1 MDALVAMPIKRNE
14 NMIHKRSNFR
24 HFLQFLLLLI
34 LADAALFLCNG
45 NLGFLVP
52 TINKNMFTFT
62 IYRYAPY
69 ASLQEQQNR
78 SNRFPSV
85 ETRVQFYMS
94 HWYAPPCLE
103 DGHVTAK
110 IKYQLLS
117 YNSTTRRKI
126 VVLQVMMKPT
136 NNNTNQSLLF
146 QVESSTKSGHM
157 FLLDSASLYQQE
169 QETKNGQP
177 DFVLHYYADDA
188 FNSILPLM
196 DEYLNGTPLLTQWGD
211 SETSAIGMY
220 YAGDAVGGR
229 SRRVTNPALPHL
241 KKIRAVFDSQKDL
254 ERVTAPA
261 CYGSDS
267 VRPLARGRL
276 QPILWKLNSRRH
288 FQSLPRV
295 AWNDISWD
303 RKVGKAVFRAGFTGS
318 KHRPGLKRSDADV
331 CMAIERCRLV
341 LLAGKLQSPIVDAG
355 LTSMGRSGL
364 NATIEGVN
372 VVRSKL
378 SMKAQLRCKAIIML
392 EGNDVASGLK
402 WALLSNSVVIMRP
415 PTVTSWA
422 MEELLE
428 PWVHYIPLD
437 LDLTD
442 IVGKVQWVLDHDE
455 EARQIAVRGSLWM
468 KDMLSHP
475 DADSDT
481 DEIYRD
487 ILKRYKSHFQAA
499 HNLV

>member
-1 MDALVAMPIKRNE
+1 
-14 NMIHKRSNFR
+14 MIRKRSNVR
-24 HFLQFLLLLI
+24 YFLQFLLLLI
-34 LADAALFLCNG
+34 ILDAVS
-45 NLGFLVP
+45 FLVP
-52 TINKNMFTFT
+52 TLKKNMFTFT

-85 ETRVQFYMS
+85 KTRVKFYMS
-94 HWYAPPCLE
+94 HWYAPPCLG
-103 DGHVTAK
+103 DGHDSAK

-117 YNSTTRRKI
+117 YNSTTRRRT
-126 VVLQVMMKPT
+126 VVLQTTSTRMEPN
-136 NNNTNQSLLF
+136 NNNTNTNPSLLF
-146 QVESSTKSGHM
+146 QVESSTKSGRM
-157 FLLDSASLYQQE
+157 FLLDSASLYQQK

-177 DFVLHYYADDA
+177 GLFVLPYYADDA
-188 FNSILPLM
+188 FQSILPLM

-211 SETSAIGMY
+211 SETSTIGMY
-220 YAGDAVGGR
+220 YAGDAGTGGAR
-229 SRRVTNPALPHL
+229 SRWATNPALPHL
-241 KKIRAVFDSQKDL
+241 KKIRTVLDSRKDL
-254 ERVTAPA
+254 ERVTALA
-261 CYGSDS
+261 CYGSES
-267 VRPLARGRL
+267 GRPFARGRGRR
-276 QPILWKLNSRRH
+276 QPILWKFNSRRH

-295 AWNDISWD
+295 AWNDVSWD

-318 KHRPGLKRSDADV
+318 KQHRPGLNRSDADV
-331 CMAIERCRLV
+331 CMANERCRLV

-372 VVRSKL
+372 MVRGKL

-428 PWVHYIPLD
+428 PWVHFIPLD
-437 LDLTD
+437 SDLAD
-442 IVGKVQWVLDHDE
+442 VEEKVQWVLDHDE
-455 EARQIAVRGSLWM
+455 ESRQIAVRGSLWM
-468 KDMLSHP
+468 KDMVSHP

-481 DEIYRD
+481 DKIYRD

-499 HNLV
+499 EDLL